1 MKNLSFQF
9 PTWYQIYCLLTYA
22 YCTVFSVT
30 LVLMELR
37 LCTSKLE
44 RQLNSTGENR
54 RFDQQFF
61 TDIVFG
67 TVFYPLNCIFRG
79 KILEQMKALCML
91 CLMD

>member
-1 MKNLSFQF
+1 MKNLSFFQF

-44 RQLNSTGENR
+44 RQLNSINWLTILSRLIDHISYNFPLFLR
-54 RFDQQFF
+54 RYQSHLASLHGF
-61 TDIVFG
+61 
-67 TVFYPLNCIFRG
+67 
-79 KILEQMKALCML
+79 
-91 CLMD
+91 